1 MHLHAHLLTDAGMSI
16 AASSGIV
23 KCAHAQLQRP
33 VSRGAWIIHPGQ
45 VRMSLVWDDVQPS
58 EPLEMPSLPVGMHD
72 WRCCVWPRRHL
83 ALRHH
88 SAPTPACSTAP
99 RLCDGESS
107 ARDQH
112 HLLSCVPACVARKP
126 LAAADR
132 ASALAG
138 MRGGSPLPPPR
149 RCEQTSHRLPL
160 LIVKGNST
168 SQTFVCRELA
178 PHLPANEAR
187 LRKQRRRRQVV
198 CLLGRRRPGRRQPRC
213 LRVPHLP
220 RAGLE
225 PPQVVFVLV
234 AGDSALS
241 RGSFL

>member
-1 MHLHAHLLTDAGMSI
+1 MCTRATPTSSVERGLDNPPWSGEHVPGVGQRAAFGTAGDAL
-16 AASSGIV
+16 AACGN
-23 KCAHAQLQRP
+23 AR
-33 VSRGAWIIHPGQ
+33 
-45 VRMSLVWDDVQPS
+45 
-58 EPLEMPSLPVGMHD
+58 
-72 WRCCVWPRRHL
+72 L
-83 ALRHH
+83 ALLCVAPAPSGPRHH

-107 ARDQH
+107 ARDQR

-138 MRGGSPLPPPR
+138 MRGGSPLHPPR
-149 RCEQTSHRLPL
+149 RCEQISHRLPL

-178 PHLPANEAR
+178 HHLPANEAR

-198 CLLGRRRPGRRQPRC
+198 CLLGRRRPGRRQPGC